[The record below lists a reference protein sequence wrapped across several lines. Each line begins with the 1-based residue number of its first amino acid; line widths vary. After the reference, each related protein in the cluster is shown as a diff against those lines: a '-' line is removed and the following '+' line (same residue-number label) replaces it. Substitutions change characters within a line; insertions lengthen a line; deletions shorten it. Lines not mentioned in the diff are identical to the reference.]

1 MERFPLVALS
11 EVHQLQE
18 FYDFLIVIWYHT
30 LLPEKITE
38 IVVEFGKTHSQEI
51 ANRFLL
57 TDQPVAKADL

>member
-1 MERFPLVALS
+1 MIVVVPVKDV
-11 EVHQLQE
+11 VH
-18 FYDFLIVIWYHT
+18 VIRRT
-30 LLPEKITE
+30 APNNDSNPEKITD